1 VGPSSPGTA
10 TPEWRA
16 QNQVKPPEALV
27 RELSRDPSSTPPDL
41 RRLAPFLLGRVRR
54 GIVGSS
60 RYAQKLRDVIR
71 AAAADPSGAPV
82 LISGEPGLEKDNI
95 AALIHYGSAARKQLL
110 VRLNGALLRAD
121 GAELFAPG
129 PDGLALVQALGAG
142 GLLIDQVDRVDPALL
157 PRLRQLALERRWHGP
172 DGVKQPFP
180 GRIYLT
186 SETHLDGFEAISRPI
201 RVPPLRVRRQDLGEW
216 LRYGVRQKARSL
228 GWSPPPQVSAA
239 LVKRLQTYDFP
250 GNIRELSQLID
261 RALRQCAASR
271 PPVLPEDVFWTERRQ
286 QARARFELWRWKPQ
300 LRNLMRSPRLWNT
313 LLFGVVSWVFVL
325 VNLWLW
331 LGPQDRAHNGG
342 LNLFWAW
349 WWPLIL
355 LTYPLVGRLWC
366 SFCPFMVWGEIVQR
380 LARLLGWQPQRWPR
394 GDSDRWG
401 APLLAAGFAAIL
413 LWEAVGNLENTA
425 WLSSCLLLLITAGAV
440 VGSLRFEKRFWCR
453 YLCPVGGMNGLFAK
467 LAISELRA
475 QIGTCSG
482 SCSSFA
488 CFKGG
493 PAEGE
498 GYATAGCPVGTH
510 PAHLSDNRNCVLC
523 LTCAQACPHR
533 SVTLRLRP
541 PAADLQRSMDPP
553 AGEAGLILVLA
564 GGLCLHHWQRL
575 LGWLPGAVTALT
587 GWPGQ
592 ASTTLAGGLGLK
604 AQEGLSLSEGPL
616 LPRLAIGC
624 LALALPA
631 GLWLVL
637 RQGAARLLP
646 GRGRPWLVLYALL
659 PLLWSLML
667 AHHLGLGMA
676 EGGQVLPV
684 SVAPLL
690 AAPQLGEGAS
700 SLAAVLADLPAWTAD
715 PHVIGFCQTLAV
727 GLGLMGS
734 VVLLR
739 RLLVPE
745 RLGWLAQSALVLGL
759 AVAGRL
765 LVA

>member
-1 VGPSSPGTA
+1 MLMDANPTA
-10 TPEWRA
+10 A
-16 QNQVKPPEALV
+16 
-27 RELSRDPSSTPPDL
+27 DL
-41 RRLAPFLLGRVRR
+41 RRLAPLLLGRVRR

-60 RYAQKLRDVIR
+60 RYALKLRDAIR
-71 AAAADPSGAPV
+71 LAAADPSGAPV

-129 PDGLALVQALGAG
+129 PDSKALLEILGAG
-142 GLLIDQVDRVDPALL
+142 ALLIDQVDLVDPVLL
-157 PRLRQLALERRWHGP
+157 PRLRELALERRWQGP
-172 DGVKQPFP
+172 DGLEHDFR

-186 SETHLDGFEAISRPI
+186 SETHLDGFEAIDRPI

-286 QARARFELWRWKPQ
+286 QVRARFELWRWKPQ

-394 GDSDRWG
+394 GDSDRWA

-440 VGSLRFEKRFWCR
+440 VGSLAFEKRFWCR

-482 SCSSFA
+482 SCTSFA

-510 PAHLSDNRNCVLC
+510 PAHLADNRNCVLC

-533 SVTLRLRP
+533 SVTVRLRP

-564 GGLCLHHWQRL
+564 GGLCLHHWERL
-575 LGWLPGAVTALT
+575 LGWLPGKVAALASGH
-587 GWPGQ
+587 GWP
-592 ASTTLAGGLGLK
+592 ATTLAGGLGLQ
-604 AQEGLSLSEGPL
+604 AQEAFSLSEGPL

-631 GLWLVL
+631 GLWLVA
-637 RQGAARLLP
+637 RNAGARLLP
-646 GRGRPWLVLYALL
+646 GRGRPWLLLYALL
-659 PLLWSLML
+659 PLLWGLML
-667 AHHLGLGMA
+667 AHHLALGMA
-676 EGGQVLPV
+676 EAGMVLPV
-684 SVAPLL
+684 SAAPLL
-690 AAPQLGEGAS
+690 AESRLGEGAG
-700 SLAAVLADLPAWTAD
+700 SLAAVLAGLPAWAAD
-715 PHVIGFCQTLAV
+715 PHVISFCQTLAV
-727 GLGLMGS
+727 GLGLIGS

-739 RLLVPE
+739 RLLLPD
-745 RLGWLAQSALVLGL
+745 RISWLLQAGSTLIVA
-759 AVAGRL
+759 AAGRWL
-765 LVA
+765 IGAG

>member
-1 VGPSSPGTA
+1 MLMDANPTA
-10 TPEWRA
+10 A
-16 QNQVKPPEALV
+16 
-27 RELSRDPSSTPPDL
+27 DL
-41 RRLAPFLLGRVRR
+41 RRLAPLLLGRVRR

-60 RYAQKLRDVIR
+60 RYALKLRDAIR
-71 AAAADPSGAPV
+71 LAAADPSGAPV

-110 VRLNGALLRAD
+110 VRLNGALLRPD

-129 PDGLALVQALGAG
+129 PDCKALLEILGAG
-142 GLLIDQVDRVDPALL
+142 ALLIDQVDLVDPVLL
-157 PRLRQLALERRWHGP
+157 PRLRELALERRWQGP
-172 DGVKQPFP
+172 DGLEHVFR

-186 SETHLDGFEAISRPI
+186 SETHLDGFEAIDRPI

-228 GWSPPPQVSAA
+228 GWSPPPKVSAA

-286 QARARFELWRWKPQ
+286 QVRARFELWRWKPQ

-394 GDSDRWG
+394 GDSDRWA

-440 VGSLRFEKRFWCR
+440 VGSLAFEKRFWCR

-482 SCSSFA
+482 SCTSFA

-493 PAEGE
+493 PPEGE

-510 PAHLSDNRNCVLC
+510 PAHLADNRNCVLC

-533 SVTLRLRP
+533 SVTVRLRP

-564 GGLCLHHWQRL
+564 GGLCLHHWERL
-575 LGWLPGAVTALT
+575 LGWLPGKVAALASGH
-587 GWPGQ
+587 GWP
-592 ASTTLAGGLGLK
+592 ATTLAGGLGFH
-604 AQEGLSLSEGPL
+604 AQEAFSLSEGPL

-631 GLWLVL
+631 GLWLVA
-637 RQGAARLLP
+637 RNAGARLLP
-646 GRGRPWLVLYALL
+646 GRGRPWLLLYALL
-659 PLLWSLML
+659 PLLWGLML
-667 AHHLGLGMA
+667 AHHLALGMA
-676 EGGQVLPV
+676 EAGMVLPV
-684 SVAPLL
+684 SAAPLL
-690 AAPQLGEGAS
+690 AESRFGEGAG
-700 SLAAVLADLPAWTAD
+700 SLAAVLAGLPAWAAD
-715 PHVIGFCQTLAV
+715 PHVISFCQTLAV
-727 GLGLMGS
+727 GLGLIGS

-739 RLLVPE
+739 RLLLPD
-745 RLGWLAQSALVLGL
+745 RISWLLQAGSTLIVA
-759 AVAGRL
+759 AAGRWL
-765 LVA
+765 IGAG

>member
-1 VGPSSPGTA
+1 MLMDANPTA
-10 TPEWRA
+10 A
-16 QNQVKPPEALV
+16 
-27 RELSRDPSSTPPDL
+27 DL
-41 RRLAPFLLGRVRR
+41 RRLAPLLLGRVRR

-60 RYAQKLRDVIR
+60 RYALKLRDAIR
-71 AAAADPSGAPV
+71 LAAADPSGAPV

-110 VRLNGALLRAD
+110 VRLNGALLRPD

-129 PDGLALVQALGAG
+129 PDCKALLETLGAG
-142 GLLIDQVDRVDPALL
+142 ALLIDQVDLVDPVLL
-157 PRLRQLALERRWHGP
+157 PRLRELALERRWRGP
-172 DGVKQPFP
+172 DGLVHDFG

-186 SETHLDGFEAISRPI
+186 SETHLDGFEAIDRPI

-261 RALRQCAASR
+261 RALRQCAVSR

-286 QARARFELWRWKPQ
+286 QVRARFELWRWKPQ

-394 GDSDRWG
+394 GDSDRWA

-440 VGSLRFEKRFWCR
+440 VGSLAFEKRFWCR

-482 SCSSFA
+482 SCTSFA

-510 PAHLSDNRNCVLC
+510 PAHLADNRNCVLC

-533 SVTLRLRP
+533 SVTVRLRP
-541 PAADLQRSMDPP
+541 RPLTCSGRWTPRP
-553 AGEAGLILVLA
+553 VK
-564 GGLCLHHWQRL
+564 
-575 LGWLPGAVTALT
+575 LG
-587 GWPGQ
+587 
-592 ASTTLAGGLGLK
+592 
-604 AQEGLSLSEGPL
+604 
-616 LPRLAIGC
+616 
-624 LALALPA
+624 
-631 GLWLVL
+631 
-637 RQGAARLLP
+637 
-646 GRGRPWLVLYALL
+646 
-659 PLLWSLML
+659 
-667 AHHLGLGMA
+667 
-676 EGGQVLPV
+676 
-684 SVAPLL
+684 
-690 AAPQLGEGAS
+690 
-700 SLAAVLADLPAWTAD
+700 
-715 PHVIGFCQTLAV
+715 
-727 GLGLMGS
+727 
-734 VVLLR
+734 
-739 RLLVPE
+739 
-745 RLGWLAQSALVLGL
+745 
-759 AVAGRL
+759 
-765 LVA
+765 

>member
-1 VGPSSPGTA
+1 MLMDANPTA
-10 TPEWRA
+10 A
-16 QNQVKPPEALV
+16 
-27 RELSRDPSSTPPDL
+27 DL
-41 RRLAPFLLGRVRR
+41 RRLAPLLLGRVRR

-60 RYAQKLRDVIR
+60 RYALKLRDAIR
-71 AAAADPSGAPV
+71 LAAADPSGAPV

-110 VRLNGALLRAD
+110 VRLNGALLRPD

-129 PDGLALVQALGAG
+129 PDCKALLEILGAG
-142 GLLIDQVDRVDPALL
+142 ALLIDQVDLVDPVLL
-157 PRLRQLALERRWHGP
+157 PRLRELALERRWQGP
-172 DGVKQPFP
+172 DGLEHVFR

-186 SETHLDGFEAISRPI
+186 SETHLDGFEAIDRPI

-286 QARARFELWRWKPQ
+286 QVRARFELWRWKPQ

-394 GDSDRWG
+394 GDSDRWA

-440 VGSLRFEKRFWCR
+440 VGSLAFEKRFWCR

-482 SCSSFA
+482 SCTSFA

-510 PAHLSDNRNCVLC
+510 PAHLADNRNCVLC

-533 SVTLRLRP
+533 SVTVRLRP

-564 GGLCLHHWQRL
+564 GGLCLHHWERL
-575 LGWLPGAVTALT
+575 LGWLPGKVAALASGH
-587 GWPGQ
+587 GWP
-592 ASTTLAGGLGLK
+592 ATTLAGGLGLQ
-604 AQEGLSLSEGPL
+604 AQEAFSLSEGPL

-631 GLWLVL
+631 GLWLVA
-637 RQGAARLLP
+637 RNAGARLLP
-646 GRGRPWLVLYALL
+646 GRGRPWLLLYALL
-659 PLLWSLML
+659 PLLWGLML
-667 AHHLGLGMA
+667 AHHLALGMA
-676 EGGQVLPV
+676 EAGMVLPV
-684 SVAPLL
+684 SAAPLL
-690 AAPQLGEGAS
+690 AESRFGEGAG
-700 SLAAVLADLPAWTAD
+700 SLAAVLAGLPAWAAD
-715 PHVIGFCQTLAV
+715 PHVISFCQTLAA
-727 GLGLMGS
+727 GLGLIGS

-739 RLLVPE
+739 RLLLPD
-745 RLGWLAQSALVLGL
+745 RISWLLQAGSILIVA
-759 AVAGRL
+759 AAGRWL
-765 LVA
+765 IGAG